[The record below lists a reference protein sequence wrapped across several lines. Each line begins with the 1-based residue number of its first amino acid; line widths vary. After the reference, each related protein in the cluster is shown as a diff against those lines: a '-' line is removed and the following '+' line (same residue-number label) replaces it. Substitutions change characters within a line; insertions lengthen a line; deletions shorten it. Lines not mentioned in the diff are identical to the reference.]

1 MGYDGWFGMV
11 VLSLL
16 HARPK
21 AAMMAAPAMHVSV
34 RISVFFIGA
43 FSPTIA
49 VDYIPFI
56 LFCSPNA
63 TQLHFIRAKTKSILE
78 LTIIDVL
85 IDDNCH

>member
-49 VDYIPFI
+49 VDYFFPKIRI
-56 LFCSPNA
+56 YYKKLLKISIVSRLSP
-63 TQLHFIRAKTKSILE
+63 SVE
-78 LTIIDVL
+78 
-85 IDDNCH
+85 